1 MRKFFYIYIISISS
15 NAFAIDPYT
24 LEVLYA
30 ASRNEIFSN
39 YSRGDMYDLSK
50 EALLLDILRKI
61 EMLFTY
67 LTLVNTTVTSIKSDT
82 CKIKNSYKKFSNHPI
97 KDKVTSL
104 LNTIKFLENFT
115 HVKIVSIFSI
125 INKLSDHYNHRF
137 TEDQLCLK
145 TIMIKLQKEI
155 SKTNHTISQLKTAS
169 LGLEKINQ

>member
-1 MRKFFYIYIISISS
+1 MRKLFYIYIISISS
-15 NAFAIDPYT
+15 DVFATDTYT

-30 ASRNEIFSN
+30 ASENEIFSN
-39 YSRGDMYDLSK
+39 YSTGDMSDLSK
-50 EALLLDILRKI
+50 EELLLDILRKT
-61 EMLFTY
+61 EMLFTH
-67 LTLVNTTVTSIKSDT
+67 LALVKTTLTSIKSDT
-82 CKIKNSYKKFSNHPI
+82 CKIKNSYNKFSNHPTD
-97 KDKVTSL
+97 DKVTSL

-155 SKTNHTISQLKTAS
+155 SETNHTISQSKTDL

>member
-1 MRKFFYIYIISISS
+1 MSKFFYIYIISISS
-15 NAFAIDPYT
+15 NAFGMDTST
-24 LEVLYA
+24 LDDLYA
-30 ASRNEIFSN
+30 ASENEIFSN
-39 YSRGDMYDLSK
+39 YSTGDMSDLSK
-50 EALLLDILRKI
+50 EELLLDILRKA

-97 KDKVTSL
+97 KDKATSL
-104 LNTIKFLENFT
+104 LNTMKFLENFI

-125 INKLSDHYNHRF
+125 INKLTDHYNHRF
-137 TEDQLCLK
+137 IADQLCLK

-155 SKTNHTISQLKTAS
+155 SETNHTISQSKTDL